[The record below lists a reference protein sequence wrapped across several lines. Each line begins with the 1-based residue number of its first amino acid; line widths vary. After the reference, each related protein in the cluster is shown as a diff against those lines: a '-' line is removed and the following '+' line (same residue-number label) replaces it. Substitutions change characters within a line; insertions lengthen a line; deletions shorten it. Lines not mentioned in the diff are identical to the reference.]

1 MSEITIVSLGAG
13 VQSSALAVLNALG
26 KVEPRASAAVFAD
39 TGCEWPETYDFLF
52 GHLKPWLEARGLP
65 VVVVTAGDMYEFL
78 FSKRLLPVTFGNSE
92 KSGRRQCT
100 DRFKIRPMKRWLR
113 GAGARRAVVMLGIT
127 IEESHRATPSPDK
140 WITNLYPFVEMGW
153 TRRDCARL
161 LLDMGLP
168 IPPKSR
174 CWICPMQPLDAWRLL
189 AVQHPE
195 LFERAA
201 ALEERAIAR
210 RLAAGKEPLTLT
222 GDRSLRK
229 MFSSSQLCF

>member
-26 KVEPRASAAVFAD
+26 KVEPRASVAVFAD
-39 TGCEWPETYDFLF
+39 TGCEWPETYEFLL
-52 GHLKPWLEARGLP
+52 GHLKPWLEDRGMAVVVVSSGNLYDYCYTRSVLP
-65 VVVVTAGDMYEFL
+65 VVFGDNRV
-78 FSKRLLPVTFGNSE
+78 S
-92 KSGRRQCT
+92 RRQCT
-100 DRFKIRPMKRWLR
+100 AKFKLQPIRHWLR
-113 GAGARRAVVMLGIT
+113 GMGVRHATVMLGIT
-127 IEESHRATPSPDK
+127 VEESHRARPSRTR
-140 WITNLYPFVEMGW
+140 WISNIYPLLEMGW